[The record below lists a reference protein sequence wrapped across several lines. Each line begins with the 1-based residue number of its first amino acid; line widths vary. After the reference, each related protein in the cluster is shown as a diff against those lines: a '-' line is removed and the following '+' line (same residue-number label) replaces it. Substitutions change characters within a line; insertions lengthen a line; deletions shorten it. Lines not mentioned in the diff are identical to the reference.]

1 MVKNKL
7 PIFANNMTKFYIM
20 LDRMPEGIT
29 PVSKYA
35 ES

>member
-1 MVKNKL
+1 MVKINYL
-7 PIFANNMTKFYIM
+7 FFANNMTKFYIM

-35 ES
+35 